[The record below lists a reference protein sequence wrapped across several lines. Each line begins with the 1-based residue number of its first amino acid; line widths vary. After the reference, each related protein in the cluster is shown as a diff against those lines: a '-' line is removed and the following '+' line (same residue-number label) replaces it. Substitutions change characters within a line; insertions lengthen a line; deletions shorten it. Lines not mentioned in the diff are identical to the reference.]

1 MELNQVVIVT
11 LVVLGL
17 CDAWGNL
24 RQRRSPWSMQPKT
37 GPLSSVSRGPVPSPL
52 GLWNPSQTSFQY
64 PGPLSSNT
72 KKLAQD
78 PLGVQSKQVLQ
89 AVVEPLDWRYPV
101 VPEIQANVAVD
112 FQQKQPVTPNSVAI
126 QCGEGSILVE
136 VKQDLFS
143 NGHLIDPSG
152 LHLGGCSPVA
162 QDFDSKIL
170 IFEYALQDCGSVLMM
185 TEDELVYMFVLTYT
199 PQLLAGT
206 SINRADGASVGIQ
219 CHYQRHYNV
228 SSNVLNPAWVP
239 YYTTEVGEEVLLFS
253 LKLMTDDWL
262 YQRPSAQYYLGDIIN
277 IEASVKVYNHV
288 PLRVF
293 VDGCVA
299 TQVPDPRVSPQYS
312 FIENNGCFVDAKNT
326 GSSSHFLPRTRTDAI
341 QFQLEAFMFQQ
352 HTSPSIYITCLLRAT
367 AAVASTD
374 AQHKSCSYI
383 GNRWFAA
390 DGNDQVCACCD
401 ATCGPQTTSAD
412 VQWEGKASVG
422 PLMVKGQQ

>member
-1 MELNQVVIVT
+1 MKLHQVVIVT
-11 LVVLGL
+11 LLVIGL
-17 CDAWGNL
+17 CDAWRNL
-24 RQRRSPWSMQPKT
+24 KQRQSPRSMQPKT
-37 GPLSSVSRGPVPSPL
+37 GPLSSASRGSVPVPP
-52 GLWNPSQTSFQY
+52 GLWNPSQMSFQN
-64 PGPLSSNT
+64 PGPLRSDT
-72 KKLAQD
+72 KKLPQD
-78 PLGVQSKQVLQ
+78 PFGVQSQQVMQ

-112 FQQKQPVTPNSVAI
+112 FQQKQPVTPSSVAI
-126 QCGEGSILVE
+126 QCGESSILVE

-143 NGHLIDPSG
+143 NGQLIDPSG

-185 TEDELVYMFVLTYT
+185 TNDELVYMFVLTYT
-199 PQLLAGT
+199 PQPLGGT
-206 SINRADGASVGIQ
+206 MINRADGATVNIQ
-219 CHYQRHYNV
+219 CHYQRNYNV

-239 YYTTEVGEEVLLFS
+239 YSSTEVGEEVLLFS
-253 LKLMTDDWL
+253 LKLMTDDWM

-277 IEASVKVYNHV
+277 IEGSVKVYNHV

-299 TQVPDPRVSPQYS
+299 TQVPDPRVPPQYS

-341 QFQLEAFMFQQ
+341 QFQLEAFLFKQQ
-352 HTSPSIYITCLLRAT
+352 TNPSIYITCLLRAT
-367 AAVASTD
+367 TAVASTD
-374 AQHKSCSYI
+374 AQHKSCSFI

-390 DGNDQVCACCD
+390 DGNDQVCGCCD
-401 ATCGPQTTSAD
+401 STCGPETTSAD

-422 PLMVKGQQ
+422 PLTVKAQ